1 MSHTITQVSVC
12 PHCGGALN
20 AAEARSRANA
30 TKPELLRYDL
40 EKLAAESASDKAYD
54 ESAQVRVTQ
63 QDIRNLLAKR
73 RKSK

>member
-1 MSHTITQVSVC
+1 MSHTTTQVSAC
-12 PHCGGALN
+12 PHCGGALK
-20 AAEARSRANA
+20 APEAGSRANGA
-30 TKPELLRYDL
+30 KPEIMRYDL
-40 EKLAAESASDKAYD
+40 ENLLAESATDKAYD

>member
-1 MSHTITQVSVC
+1 MNHTASHVSVC
-12 PHCGGALN
+12 PHCGGALK
-20 AAEARSRANA
+20 APEAGTRANGA
-30 TKPELLRYDL
+30 KPQLLRYEL
-40 EKLAAESASDKAYD
+40 EKLLAESATDKAYD

>member
-1 MSHTITQVSVC
+1 MSHANTQPSVC
-12 PHCGGALN
+12 PHCGGALK
-20 AAEARSRANA
+20 AAEAGSRGNG

-40 EKLAAESASDKAYD
+40 EKLAAESATDKAYD

>member
-1 MSHTITQVSVC
+1 MSHTTTQVSAC
-12 PHCGGALN
+12 PHCGGALK
-20 AAEARSRANA
+20 AAEAGSRANG
-30 TKPELLRYDL
+30 TNPEPVRYDL
-40 EKLAAESASDKAYD
+40 EKLLAESATDKAYD

>member
-1 MSHTITQVSVC
+1 MSHANTQPSVC
-12 PHCGGALN
+12 PHCGGALK
-20 AAEARSRANA
+20 AAGARSRGNG

-40 EKLAAESASDKAYD
+40 EKLAAESATDKAYD